1 MEDRPFRIIGR
12 YCESFEEFENIIC
25 GYLEKGYCILGEPH
39 YRPGDTKGTKQYH
52 YCYLI
57 KETFILQVK
66 KALVNGENV

>member
-1 MEDRPFRIIGR
+1 MEDKPFRMVGK
-12 YCESFEEFENIIC
+12 YCEELEEFEDVIC

-39 YRPGDTKGTKQYH
+39 YRPNDRHGEKQYH

-66 KALVNGENV
+66 KALLNGQEV